1 MAMYRVKVGS
11 HCVAGRIC
19 NVGDVFEVKNDNLAK
34 HPDYANFIERV
45 FPDEVEKD
53 EKGDA
58 GIGKHQDKIDSAAD
72 ADADGAPI
80 IDEGKTVADIPK
92 MTRGRPKK
100 SNDAMETM

>member
-1 MAMYRVKVGS
+1 MAKYRVKLGS
-11 HCVAGRIC
+11 LCIDGRIY
-19 NVGDVFEVKNDNLAK
+19 NVGDVFDVKNNNLAK

-58 GIGKHQDKIDSAAD
+58 SIEKQQDNIDSSADAAD
-72 ADADGAPI
+72 API
-80 IDEGKTVADIPK
+80 IDDGKTVADIPK

-100 SNDAMETM
+100 SDNAIETL

>member
-19 NVGDVFEVKNDNLAK
+19 NVGDVFEVKNDNLTK

-53 EKGDA
+53 KKGDA
-58 GIGKHQDKIDSAAD
+58 DIKKQQHKIDST

-80 IDEGKTVADIPK
+80 IDNGKTVEDIPK
-92 MTRGRPKK
+92 TTRGRPKK
-100 SNDAMETM
+100 SDDAIETL

>member
-58 GIGKHQDKIDSAAD
+58 GIKNQQDKIDST

-80 IDEGKTVADIPK
+80 TDDGKTVADIPK
-92 MTRGRPKK
+92 TTRGRPKK
-100 SNDAMETM
+100 SDDAIETL

>member
-58 GIGKHQDKIDSAAD
+58 GIKKQQDKIDST

-80 IDEGKTVADIPK
+80 IDDSKTVADIPK
-92 MTRGRPKK
+92 TTRGRPKK
-100 SNDAMETM
+100 SDDAIETL

>member
-45 FPDEVEKD
+45 FPDEVKKD

-58 GIGKHQDKIDSAAD
+58 VIKKQQDKIDSTS
-72 ADADGAPI
+72 DADGAPI
-80 IDEGKTVADIPK
+80 IDDGKTVADIPK
-92 MTRGRPKK
+92 TTRGRSKK
-100 SNDAMETM
+100 SDNAIETL

>member
-58 GIGKHQDKIDSAAD
+58 SIEKQQDKIDSAAD
-72 ADADGAPI
+72 ADDAPI
-80 IDEGKTVADIPK
+80 IDGGKTVADIPK

-100 SNDAMETM
+100 SNDATETL

>member
-1 MAMYRVKVGS
+1 MAKYRVKLGS
-11 HCVAGRIC
+11 LCIAGRIY
-19 NVGDVFEVKNDNLAK
+19 NVGDVFEVKNDKLAK

-58 GIGKHQDKIDSAAD
+58 SIGKHQDNIDSSTD
-72 ADADGAPI
+72 ADDAPI
-80 IDEGKTVADIPK
+80 IDDGKTVADIPK

-100 SNDAMETM
+100 SNDATETM

>member
-1 MAMYRVKVGS
+1 MAKYRVKVGS
-11 HCVAGRIC
+11 LCIDGRIC

-34 HPDYANFIERV
+34 HTDYANFIERV

-58 GIGKHQDKIDSAAD
+58 GIKNQQDKIDST

-80 IDEGKTVADIPK
+80 IDDGKTVADIPK
-92 MTRGRPKK
+92 TTRGRTKK
-100 SNDAMETM
+100 SDYAIETL